1 MIVAGCDIG
10 NSTTE
15 LAVARVEP
23 GRSPEWLG
31 VWRRPTSGRKGTAA
45 SAAGV
50 LLLVDLAERR
60 IGTPIDRLVRAEL
73 RPVDSELRELG
84 RIERIDLARTAVA
97 RPASD
102 TPSGLGAA
110 AGTLR
115 RLAQLTGEPHAGAV
129 LAIVCDEEF
138 HDAAAMLV
146 AARTRGWRI
155 SGVIVR
161 GDDAVLIGNRF
172 DREIPIVDE
181 VADAGELPEGAH
193 AALEVAEP
201 GGRVERL
208 GDPLALAELLELPP
222 EEARAARAAARAVAA
237 RRAALVVRADRE
249 PAAPVDAVAALEVRW
264 ADGSHTRFDETA
276 EVPPPGRITAIG
288 ERTGLRDAF
297 WASLP
302 ASSEQTAFQRVLV
315 ERRLTALALLADH
328 PDDPVGT
335 TLGTRSF
342 EPICGESSAALLGA
356 ATTPRAGASPIVL
369 DLGGG
374 TVDLHR
380 AGSEEGSAVAC
391 AGAGELVTRIC
402 AGLLGTGSETAER
415 AKRSRSARV
424 ETPFVLLHEDGT
436 RSFRTEPA
444 PPETLARLCTVRG
457 ETLEPIGAHHSP
469 EAWARLRREAK
480 HRVIGANVR
489 RALAATGGA
498 QPGELVTLVG
508 GSACD
513 REIVAI
519 VDDALRDLDVAVA
532 RGNVLGAHGPRAAV
546 AVGLVLAFSAMR

>member
-15 LAVARVEP
+15 VAVARIVP
-23 GRSPEWLG
+23 GRAPEWLG
-31 VWRRPTSGRKGTAA
+31 VWRQPTSGRKGTAA
-45 SAAGV
+45 SSAGV
-50 LLLVDLAERR
+50 VMLLDLAERR
-60 IGTPIDRLVRAEL
+60 IGAPIDQIVRAEL

-84 RIERIDLARTAVA
+84 RVERIDLARNAVA

-115 RLAQLTGEPHAGAV
+115 RVADLAGEPERGSV

-138 HDAAAMLV
+138 HDAASRLV
-146 AARTRGWRI
+146 SARERGWTI
-155 SGVIVR
+155 AGVIVR

-172 DREIPIVDE
+172 DRAIPIVDE
-181 VADAGELPEGAH
+181 VTDAGELPLGAH
-193 AALEVAEP
+193 AALEVAEA
-201 GGRVERL
+201 GERVERL
-208 GDPLALAELLELPP
+208 ADPLALAELLELPLD
-222 EEARAARAAARAVAA
+222 EARAARAAARAVAG
-237 RRAALVVRADRE
+237 RRAALVVRAER
-249 PAAPVDAVAALEVRW
+249 APVEPIDAVAELEIAW
-264 ADGSHTRFDETA
+264 ADGSRTRFDETA
-276 EVPPPGRITAIG
+276 EVPFPGAIAGIG
-288 ERTGLRDAF
+288 ERARLRDAF

-335 TLGTRSF
+335 TLGARSF
-342 EPICGESSAALLGA
+342 EPICSESSAALLGA
-356 ATTPRAGASPIVL
+356 ATTPRAGTTPIVL

-380 AGSEEGSAVAC
+380 AGMTEGRAVAC

-402 AGLLGTGSETAER
+402 AGVLGVGTEAAER
-415 AKRSRSARV
+415 AKRSSSARV

-436 RSFRTEPA
+436 RSFRAEPA
-444 PPETLARLCTVRG
+444 PPETLARLCTQRA
-457 ETLEPIGAHHSP
+457 ETLEPIATHLSP
-469 EAWARLRREAK
+469 ESWGRLRREAK
-480 HRVIGANVR
+480 RSVIGVNVR

-498 QPGELVTLVG
+498 EPGELVTLVG

-519 VDDALRDLDVAVA
+519 VDDALRDLDLAVA

-546 AVGLVLAFSAMR
+546 AVGLVLAFAGAR